1 MPKLFIFFLSICLF
15 VSSLSVV
22 YVRHQHRLEYTR
34 LTIAN
39 AERDD
44 LFIEW
49 NTLMVAMG
57 TWSSLNRVE
66 ATAIDSLQMHTPKA
80 NEIISIERR

>member
-1 MPKLFIFFLSICLF
+1 M
-15 VSSLSVV
+15 V

-34 LTIAN
+34 LSLAN

-66 ATAIDSLQMHTPKA
+66 TAASDSLQMHMPRA
-80 NEIISIERR
+80 NEIISVERR